1 MENYDK
7 NKESSYLVYLD
18 ANNLFGWTMSEK
30 LPVGCFKWKKTFINF
45 MKNYGEDNDKGYI
58 LKVDVEYPKNLLN
71 VHGDLSVLA
80 ERMKIKKKCNKLVFN
95 INAKENYV
103 VQIRALKQALNHGRI
118 LKKVHRVIQLNQ
130 EDWLKSV
137 LT

>member
-7 NKESSYLVYLD
+7 NKESSCLVYLD

-71 VHGDLSVLA
+71 VHGDLSFLA
-80 ERMKIKKKCNKLVFN
+80 ERMKIKK
-95 INAKENYV
+95 NA
-103 VQIRALKQALNHGRI
+103 ISLFLI
-118 LKKVHRVIQLNQ
+118 
-130 EDWLKSV
+130 
-137 LT
+137 